1 MTVQILDEN
10 DNKPIFDRENFYFE
24 IREDSLSDTM
34 ANPTGVKVI
43 ATDADI
49 GMNAEIKYTQ
59 LESGGEYFKEST
71 ELIYVV
77 EIREGGLWC

>member
-24 IREDSLSDTM
+24 IREDSLSDTIV
-34 ANPTGVKVI
+34 NPTGVKVI

-59 LESGGEYFKEST
+59 LESGGE
-71 ELIYVV
+71 
-77 EIREGGLWC
+77 